1 MKLYRS
7 FATVGGLTLLSR
19 VFGFLRDI
27 LIAAIL
33 GSGAVA
39 DAFFVAFRF
48 PNLFRRLFGEGAFNA
63 AFVPLFA
70 KRLEG
75 EGREAA
81 RAFAEE
87 AMAGLVFILLA
98 ITIVAEITMP
108 FLMYGLAP
116 GFSETPEKFDL
127 AVLLT
132 RITMPYLLCMSL
144 VALMSGVLNSFG
156 KFVESSSVSIVLNGV
171 MMAATLIGMALGY
184 QNEPMAG
191 VIQAWGVFAAGI
203 LQLWLLVDGLRR
215 NNIML
220 KLRRPR
226 MTEGMRRLIRLG
238 IPGVI
243 AGGVTQINIVIGTVI
258 ASMQNGAVSYL
269 YYADR
274 LYELPLAIVGIAIGV
289 VLLPDV
295 ARHLRAENHE
305 AVMDSQNRSL
315 EFAML
320 LTLPAAVA
328 LAVVPTAIVAGL
340 FERGAFTAADT
351 PATAYALAIFAIGLP
366 SFVLIKVFSP
376 AYFAREDTR
385 TPMIYATISL
395 TANTLGS
402 IALFF
407 LFRSYGWMPHLG
419 IAVATTLGG
428 LLNAGLL
435 YATLA
440 KRGFFVADRRL
451 KRALPRI
458 VLASAIMG
466 VVLWL
471 VAEALGGMFKPPTS
485 ELMRALALTG
495 LDRLRLPCL
504 RRRGVCNGGA
514 RYGAR
519 RAPSSPA
526 APRRPGRSERCR
538 RGALNRS
545 LARAAPARDN
555 PRLRRR
561 GSQWHSKSACFP
573 ACSRPAACTS
583 ATISA
588 PCCSGSRC
596 RRRTSASIASST
608 CTRSPCGR
616 IPTS

>member
-70 KRLEG
+70 KKLEG
-75 EGREAA
+75 EGREEA
-81 RAFAEE
+81 RAFAED
-87 AMAGLVFILLA
+87 ALSGLVFILLA
-98 ITIVAEITMP
+98 IIVVAEITMP

-116 GFSETPEKFDL
+116 GFSETPDKFDL

-156 KFVESSSVSIVLNGV
+156 KFIESSSVSIVLNGV
-171 MMAATLIGMALGY
+171 MMLATLVGMALGY

-191 VIQAWGVFAAGI
+191 VVQAWGVFAAGI
-203 LQLWLLVDGLRR
+203 LQLWLLMDGLRR
-215 NNIML
+215 NNIWL

-226 MTEGMRRLIRLG
+226 MTPGMRRLIRLG

-315 EFAML
+315 EFAAL

-328 LAVVPTAIVAGL
+328 LAVVPIAIVAGL
-340 FERGAFTAADT
+340 FERGAFTANDT
-351 PATAYALAIFAIGLP
+351 LATAYALAIFALGLP

-395 TANTLGS
+395 TANTIGS

-407 LFRSYGWMPHLG
+407 VFRAYGWMPHLG

-428 LLNAGLL
+428 FLNAGLL

-440 KRGFFVADRRL
+440 RRGFFIADRRL
-451 KRALPRI
+451 KRTLPRI
-458 VLASAIMG
+458 VLSSAVMG

-471 VAEALGGMFKPPTS
+471 VAEVLGGKFRAPTP
-485 ELMRALALTG
+485 ELTRAVALTVLIG
-495 LDRLRLPCL
+495 SGFLAYIIAVFATGALDFRQ
-504 RRRGVCNGGA
+504 
-514 RYGAR
+514 AR
-519 RAPSSPA
+519 RFLS
-526 APRRPGRSERCR
+526 
-538 RGALNRS
+538 
-545 LARAAPARDN
+545 
-555 PRLRRR
+555 
-561 GSQWHSKSACFP
+561 
-573 ACSRPAACTS
+573 
-583 ATISA
+583 
-588 PCCSGSRC
+588 
-596 RRRTSASIASST
+596 RRTPPSGPI
-608 CTRSPCGR
+608 
-616 IPTS
+616 